1 MKNKSYKKSLVIG
14 IIILF
19 IGASILPVTSGKL
32 NTLNFDK
39 STNFTNLA
47 DNQEKTY
54 ITIYAFGDT
63 LTKEKKIL
71 IPTNEALK
79 IYNDFEYMTSEI
91 ALNPLSDKTQILKN
105 NLVELL
111 DDKDLLPAGIT
122 KKDYLSL
129 LTPNLLKNSK
139 DQEITLKIYNLL
151 ANLINTIKNPFFNK
165 VINNFK
171 NRFIGTFPPPVN
183 PSVIGSATYCSVAGF
198 GYGSTHPIF
207 ITPRPRILL
216 IWNAHVGDT
225 WVGEIFTDK
234 GFYAW
239 GTQIGTALGFTG
251 GGMTLG
257 IPLGNLFAFGGY
269 AWYTSILANYIHY
282 NPQ

>member
-1 MKNKSYKKSLVIG
+1 MRNKSYKKSLVFG

-19 IGASILPVTSGKL
+19 IGTSILPVISGKID
-32 NTLNFDK
+32 TLNVNN
-39 STNFTNLA
+39 NFTTISN
-47 DNQEKTY
+47 NQETTY
-54 ITIYAFGDT
+54 ITIYAFGDI

-71 IPTNEALK
+71 LPTNEALK
-79 IYNDFEYMTSEI
+79 IYNDFEVMTSEI
-91 ALNPLSDKTQILKN
+91 KQNPFSEKVQILKN
-105 NLVELL
+105 NFVDLL
-111 DDKDLLPAGIT
+111 DEKGLLPSGVT
-122 KKDYLSL
+122 KKDYISL
-129 LTPNLLKNSK
+129 LTPNFLKESPN
-139 DQEITLKIYNLL
+139 QEITQKIYDLL
-151 ANLINTIKNPFFNK
+151 VNLINKIKNPFFNK
-165 VINNFK
+165 VFSIIK
-171 NRFIGTFPPPVN
+171 NSLIDNLPPPVN
-183 PSVIGSATYCSVAGF
+183 PSVIATATYCSVAGI

-257 IPLGNLFAFGGY
+257 IPLGNAFAFFGY
-269 AWYTSILANYIHY
+269 AWYASILANYIQY

>member
-1 MKNKSYKKSLVIG
+1 MREKPYKKGLVIG

-19 IGASILPVTSGKL
+19 IGASLLPVISGKID
-32 NTLNFDK
+32 TLNVNK
-39 STNFTNLA
+39 NINILNIGK
-47 DNQEKTY
+47 NQETTY

-63 LTKEKKIL
+63 GKKENKKL
-71 IPTNEALK
+71 ISTDEAYK
-79 IYNDFEYMTSEI
+79 IYYDFEDMKSEI
-91 ALNPLSDKTQILKN
+91 VQNPFSEKAQILKN
-105 NLVELL
+105 NFVDLL
-111 DDKDLLPAGIT
+111 NEKGLLPAGVT
-122 KKDYLSL
+122 KKDYLSFL
-129 LTPNLLKNSK
+129 NPIFLKESQ
-139 DQEITLKIYNLL
+139 DQEKTLKIYNLL
-151 ANLINTIKNPFFNK
+151 VNLINTIKNPFFNK
-165 VINNFK
+165 VINILK
-171 NRFIGTFPPPVN
+171 NRFFDTFPPPVN
-183 PSVIGSATYCSVAGF
+183 PSVIGTANYCSVAGV

-257 IPLGNLFAFGGY
+257 IPLGNLFAFFGY
-269 AWYTSILANYIHY
+269 AWYTSVSANYIKY
-282 NPQ
+282 NT